1 MYLTREHIEVIKLLS
16 KGGLGEEE
24 AVSSGHAG
32 LSRAVIG
39 RRIMELHIQGL
50 VRRSGGS
57 AFLTKA
63 GEILAEAV
71 RDVETQLLPE
81 PWIDSRV
88 MWLLRYAAET
98 GYVPPYWEDFLLERM
113 LWGRESGLT
122 KLGRAVYEA
131 YREARPLIYLT
142 PEISVFLM
150 SLPSGPAPY
159 EELVKVR
166 DAGGFG
172 DSVVRALEATRLLE
186 ITPPSEKGVVYALTR
201 RGRKVKA
208 ALRRIPVYD
217 SVILIDDRVLNLL
230 RKDSLSAEELT
241 ELTIMHLAGKG
252 GVSEFGREMEEAAET
267 GEEALIPPIGF
278 SRDEMLALKAV
289 KEGPSKAPPGEP
301 APTEEHIAKVLAEL
315 GGPVKRLG
323 ALLKSLEAKGLIK
336 RVEVKNKDTYAL
348 TEHGEWVL
356 SKIGADGW
364 LPSDAV
370 KAATY
375 AFAGRTPKPE
385 WVALARE
392 HGIVVNDVTSRG
404 EALVNLS
411 ARLVRRPILTKY
423 IAAVLAKTP
432 AKGAARDIIVRDV
445 QEWLGFSKEDVLR
458 AITEAES
465 MYYVHVY
472 PNDYVVLTD
481 AGALMKDV
489 VTGGKTDEF
498 LNHEISITP
507 LHYHVLVTFS
517 ENIDA
522 IKKIWQE
529 IQKAAR
535 FGEEVALI
543 YNKVRKYTSV
553 TLGEI
558 EKALAQLRGYDLIGR
573 YTITGAGRALIAAGE
588 ALLRTSKHGLI
599 R

>member
-1 MYLTREHIEVIKLLS
+1 MYLTREHVEVIKLLS

-32 LSRAVIG
+32 MGRAAIG

-57 AFLTKA
+57 AYLTDA
-63 GEILAEAV
+63 GKVLAEAV
-71 RDVETQLLPE
+71 KDVETQLLPD

-98 GYVPPYWEDFLLERM
+98 GYVPPYWESYLLERM

-122 KLGRAVYEA
+122 NLGRAVHEA
-131 YREARPLIYLT
+131 YRLARPLIYLT

-159 EELVKVR
+159 DELVKVR

-186 ITPPSEKGVVYALTR
+186 ITPPGEGGAIYALTR
-201 RGRKVKA
+201 RGRRVKA

-230 RKDSLSAEELT
+230 RKGSLSPEELT

-252 GVSEFGREMEEAAET
+252 GVSEFGKEMEEAAGT
-267 GEEALIPPIGF
+267 GEESLIPPIGF

-289 KEGPSKAPPGEP
+289 KEGPNKAPPGEP
-301 APTEEHIAKVLAEL
+301 APTEEHVAKALSEL
-315 GGPVKRLG
+315 GGPVDSLG

-336 RVEVKNKDTYAL
+336 RVEIKNKDTYAL

-356 SKIGADGW
+356 SKIGAEGW

-375 AFAGRTPKPE
+375 AFAGRAPKPE
-385 WVALARE
+385 WVHLARE
-392 HGIVVNDVTSRG
+392 HGVVVNDVTSRG

-432 AKGAARDIIVRDV
+432 SKGAARDAIVRDV
-445 QEWLGFSKEDVLR
+445 QGWLGFGREDILR

-472 PNDYVVLTD
+472 PNDYVVLTE
-481 AGALMKDV
+481 AGALMKGV
-489 VTGGKTDEF
+489 VTGGNTDEF
-498 LNHEISITP
+498 LKHEISITP
-507 LHYHVLVTFS
+507 LHYHVLRTFD

-529 IQKAAR
+529 VQKAAR

-543 YNKVRKYTSV
+543 YNKIKKYTSV
-553 TLGEI
+553 TLGEV
-558 EKALAQLRGYDLIGR
+558 EKALTQLRGYDLIGR
-573 YTITGAGRALIAAGE
+573 YTITGAGKALLAAGE
-588 ALLRTSKHGLI
+588 ALLKTSKHGLI